1 MSNSKSNHEL
11 VVLKIPESIAS
22 LIALARA
29 IVAAMGINKV
39 LFTSPSPA
47 LVQVTTDTEALVTA
61 ETATKARTMGAVA
74 IRDEKRVALIADL
87 HQLLAYVQQVVNQNP
102 TEAASIAAAA
112 GMTLRKKATSHHKS
126 DLAAKALARP
136 AQGPIVSGSVQLVAK
151 AVKGSRSNEW
161 QYSTDGK
168 TWTYA
173 PPSTS
178 AKTVLTDLQTGVLTY
193 FRHRPVLKAG
203 AGAWSQ
209 PVSMLVA

>member
-1 MSNSKSNHEL
+1 MAKKTNHEL
-11 VVLKIPESIAS
+11 VALEVPLVIAT

-29 IVAAMGINKV
+29 IVVAIGNSKV
-39 LFTSPSPA
+39 LFPSPSPA
-47 LVQVTTDTEALVTA
+47 LVQVTTDIEALVTA
-61 ETATKARTMGAVA
+61 ETATKARTKGAVEV
-74 IRDEKRVALIADL
+74 RNEKRIILVSNL

-173 PPSTS
+173 PPTTS

>member
-102 TEAASIAAAA
+102 TEAASIAASA
-112 GMTLRKKATSHHKS
+112 GMTLRKKATSRHKS
-126 DLAAKALARP
+126 DLAAKAHT
-136 AQGPIVSGSVQLVAK
+136 VSGSVLLVAK
-151 AVKGSRSNEW
+151 ALKGSRSNEW

-168 TWTYA
+168 TWTNA

-178 AKTVLTDLQTGVLTY
+178 AKIVLTNLQTGVLTY
-193 FRHRPVLKAG
+193 FRHRPVTKAG
-203 AGAWSQ
+203 AGEWSQ
-209 PVSMLVA
+209 SVSMLVA